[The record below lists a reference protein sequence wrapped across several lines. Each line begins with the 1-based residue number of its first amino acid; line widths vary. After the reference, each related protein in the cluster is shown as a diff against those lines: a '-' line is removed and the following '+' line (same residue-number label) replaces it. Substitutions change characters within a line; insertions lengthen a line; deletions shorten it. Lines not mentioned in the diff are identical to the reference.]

1 MAFTCT
7 YTGGGRVTE
16 KTEHRVEEVILLVQ
30 HELCVSRDIFLPV
43 ANTQNV
49 FISSTSTRAIVIA
62 TEENSI

>member
-1 MAFTCT
+1 M
-7 YTGGGRVTE
+7 TE

-43 ANTQNV
+43 ANTRNV
-49 FISSTSTRAIVIA
+49 FIFSTSTRAIVIA